1 MSTNIATIC
10 LGANTP
16 DAAERLCKGI
26 QRAHSTRCNRQR
38 NAPYPTAPEYVG
50 ETAPYL
56 NQIAIL
62 ATQLSHDELAERTK
76 RYQAEIRAN
85 NPYAPLVNIDIDIV
99 EWNGTIMRPC
109 RCPRRLLPP
118 RPRNAKVD
126 VNLRIDGCL
135 AFDQNL
141 LIHRI
146 TQQSDIRVSKS
157 FCNFAI
163 ISVQELAMTNLC
175 K

>member
-1 MSTNIATIC
+1 MPELSTSTSNATAYPRARSNEYQHSHNLFRSQHPRRC
-10 LGANTP
+10 RAP
-16 DAAERLCKGI
+16 CKGI

-99 EWNGTIMRPC
+99 EWNGTIMRPADA
-109 RCPRRLLPP
+109 RAAYYLQ
-118 RPRNAKVD
+118 
-126 VNLRIDGCL
+126 G
-135 AFDQNL
+135 
-141 LIHRI
+141 
-146 TQQSDIRVSKS
+146 
-157 FCNFAI
+157 
-163 ISVQELAMTNLC
+163 LAMLR
-175 K
+175 

>member
-16 DAAERLCKGI
+16 DAAERLA
-26 QRAHSTRCNRQR
+26 RAYSVLTVLGAIV
-38 NAPYPTAPEYVG
+38 NATPPYPTAPEYVG

-62 ATQLSHDELAERTK
+62 ATQLSHDELVVRTK
-76 RYQAEIRAN
+76 QYQAEIRAN

-99 EWNGTIMRPC
+99 EWNGTIMRPADT
-109 RCPRRLLPP
+109 RAAYYLQ
-118 RPRNAKVD
+118 
-126 VNLRIDGCL
+126 G
-135 AFDQNL
+135 
-141 LIHRI
+141 
-146 TQQSDIRVSKS
+146 
-157 FCNFAI
+157 
-163 ISVQELAMTNLC
+163 LAML